1 MQKKDNTSDMKVETD
16 LKKIKQTARK
26 KVNENWEFR
35 SFLKGYDMG
44 IEELDSIVHRLFEG
58 VYREIDCTA
67 CGNCCREISPALEQ
81 EDIERI
87 SPGLAISP
95 ENFKERFLV
104 KNDKNYSEGFIF
116 KKKPCPLLKGNL

>member
-1 MQKKDNTSDMKVETD
+1 MKVETD

-67 CGNCCREISPALEQ
+67 CGNCCREISSVLVQ

-87 SPGLAISP
+87 SPVGCWTYVRL
-95 ENFKERFLV
+95 
-104 KNDKNYSEGFIF
+104 
-116 KKKPCPLLKGNL
+116 